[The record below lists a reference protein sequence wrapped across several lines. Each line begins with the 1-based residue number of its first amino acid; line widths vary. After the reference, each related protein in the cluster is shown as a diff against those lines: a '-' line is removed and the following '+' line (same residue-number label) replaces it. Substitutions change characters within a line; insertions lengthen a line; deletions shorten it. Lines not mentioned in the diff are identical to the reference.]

1 MGMYTELIFGAELKS
16 DTPIDV
22 INTLRYLVGDID
34 IPSNLLYTEDRNPL
48 MGGSY
53 YFGVNTSVTKMYFDE
68 ISDAWV
74 LSSRAN
80 IKNYGNEIETFLEWI
95 KPFISQG
102 SGNREMYAVV
112 IYEEAE
118 TPSIYYLN
126 DGDNCS

>member
-22 INTLRYLVGDID
+22 INTLKYLVGDID

-95 KPFISQG
+95 KPFIDKG

-112 IYEEAE
+112 IYEDQEI
-118 TPSIYYLN
+118 PSIYYLN

>member
-22 INTLRYLVGDID
+22 INTLKYLVGDID

-95 KPFISQG
+95 KPFIDKG

-112 IYEEAE
+112 IYEDQEI
-118 TPSIYYLN
+118 PSIYYLN
-126 DGDNCS
+126 DGYDS

>member
-22 INTLRYLVGDID
+22 INTLKYLVGDID

-53 YFGVNTSVTKMYFDE
+53 YFGVNTSVTKMYFDG

-102 SGNREMYAVV
+102 SGNREMYAIV
-112 IYEEAE
+112 IYEDQEI
-118 TPSIYYLN
+118 PSIYYLN